1 MKDNY
6 LSYRL
11 KFKLDMDAFKEPDV
25 PKMGL
30 ASCAVWGTP
39 VLSALLCKKR
49 QSRGR
54 SHMGRSHT
62 GRRAQQLPQPGPQH
76 RRGCAAGVSLRGGPC
91 TGTASCPA
99 SETQV
104 APLSYV
110 GRATRRN
117 ELKTPQTS
125 LRQEWR
131 LESGKINIS

>member
-1 MKDNY
+1 MVKDNY
-6 LSYRL
+6 IFYLL

-30 ASCAVWGTP
+30 ASFAAWGTS
-39 VLSALLCKKR
+39 VLSALLCEEEAEPREKPYGVK
-49 QSRGR
+49 G
-54 SHMGRSHT
+54 
-62 GRRAQQLPQPGPQH
+62 QQLPQPGPQH
-76 RRGCAAGVSLRGGPC
+76 TGGAVLLWFLSRGGEC
-91 TGTASCPA
+91 TGPAWCPA

-117 ELKTPQTS
+117 ALKTPQTS